1 MIGRELDLKS
11 KINEMTNY
19 LIAEND
25 PIESR
30 LKKSNRI
37 KILFNCPVLQV
48 GGNKKNHN
56 MGFSPKCFWAKAH
69 IIIIYNPALKG
80 GANK

>member
-25 PIESR
+25 SIESR
-30 LKKSNRI
+30 LKK
-37 KILFNCPVLQV
+37 KQLD
-48 GGNKKNHN
+48 
-56 MGFSPKCFWAKAH
+56 
-69 IIIIYNPALKG
+69 
-80 GANK
+80 